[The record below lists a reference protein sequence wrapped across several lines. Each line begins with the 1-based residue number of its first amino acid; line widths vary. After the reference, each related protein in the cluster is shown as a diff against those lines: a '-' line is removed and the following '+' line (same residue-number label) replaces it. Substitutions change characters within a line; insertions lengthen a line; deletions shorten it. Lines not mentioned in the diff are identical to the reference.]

1 MGIKYSVDEH
11 FFKKWN
17 PVMAYLLGFI
27 YADGCMYLSARGHY
41 FALTSTDES
50 IIEDAK
56 RWLGS
61 AHVIERHSSLW
72 PKGKDIFKFMYNGTA
87 KEFFFLRKY
96 VIFEEYFA
104 LRPQRIDKE
113 VQSILDY

>member
-50 IIEDAK
+50 IIE
-56 RWLGS
+56 
-61 AHVIERHSSLW
+61 RHSSLW

-104 LRPQRIDKE
+104 LRPQRIDK
-113 VQSILDY
+113 